1 MSEGERGMEFCLS
14 IEIQEGM
21 GYADTLAMTQAGEAA
36 GFHAALL
43 AEHYYA
49 SSGRPELM
57 SADAWIFL
65 GALARETTR
74 IRLGTLVSPVTF
86 RHPAVLAKLAAS
98 LDHVSAGRA
107 ELGIGAGWLPDEHK
121 AYGFPFPP
129 GPRRV
134 DLLEEQLQI
143 ITGLWS
149 QEPFSF
155 SGAHYQLEECR
166 FTPRP
171 VQQRLPIIVGGDAG
185 ATRLPRLAARYAD
198 EYVIGRGSVALCREV
213 RERLDRDCERAER
226 DPAAVS
232 LALFA
237 GLCVAETEEEVA
249 RLLARLM
256 EGARPH
262 MQDTST
268 WILGTPEQAA
278 ERLRELSAAGVG
290 RLMFS
295 VDNELHREMVPLL
308 GERVKL
314 LVEA

>member
-1 MSEGERGMEFCLS
+1 MEFCLS
-14 IEIQEGM
+14 IEIQEGLT
-21 GYADTLAMTQAGEAA
+21 YADTLAMTLAGEAA

-49 SSGRPELM
+49 SSGRAELI

-65 GALARETTR
+65 GALARDTTR

-98 LDHVSAGRA
+98 LDHVSDGRA
-107 ELGIGAGWLPDEHK
+107 ELGVGAGWLPEEHT

-134 DLLEEQLQI
+134 DLLEEQLQV
-143 ITGLWS
+143 ITGLWG
-149 QEPFSF
+149 QDPFSF
-155 SGAHYQLEECR
+155 DGAHYQLDNCH

-171 VQQRLPIIVGGDAG
+171 VQQPRLPILVGGDSA

-198 EYVIGRGSVALCREV
+198 EYVIGRGTPALCRDV
-213 RERLDRDCERAER
+213 RDRLDRDCARAGR
-226 DPAAVS
+226 DPAEVS

-237 GLCVAETEEEVA
+237 GLCVAETEGEVA
-249 RLLARLM
+249 RHQARLL

-268 WILGTPEQAA
+268 WIMGTPDQAA
-278 ERLRELSAAGVG
+278 ARLRELAAAGVR

-295 VDNELHREMVPLL
+295 VDNDLHRAMVPLL
-308 GERVKL
+308 GARVAP
-314 LVEA
+314 LVRS

>member
-1 MSEGERGMEFCLS
+1 MEFCLS

-21 GYADTLAMTQAGEAA
+21 TYADTLAMTQAGEAA

-65 GALARETTR
+65 GALARETSR

-98 LDHVSAGRA
+98 LDHVSEGRA
-107 ELGIGAGWLPDEHK
+107 ELGIGAGWLPEEHK
-121 AYGFPFPP
+121 AYGFPFPA

-143 ITGLWS
+143 ITGLFA
-149 QEPFSF
+149 QDPFSF
-155 SGAHYQLEECR
+155 SGAHYQIDNCH

-171 VQQRLPIIVGGDAG
+171 VQERLPIIVGGDAG

-198 EYVIGRGSVALCREV
+198 EYVIGRGTTALCRDV
-213 RERLDRDCERAER
+213 RDRLDRDCERAGRE
-226 DPAAVS
+226 PSAVS

-237 GLCVAETEEEVA
+237 GLCVAETEAEVQ
-249 RLLARLM
+249 RLLAKMM

-268 WILGTPEQAA
+268 WIMGTPEQAA
-278 ERLRELSAAGVG
+278 ERLRDLAAAGVK

-295 VDNELHREMVPLL
+295 VDNDLHREMLPLL
-308 GERVKL
+308 GERVKS
-314 LVEA
+314 LV

>member
-1 MSEGERGMEFCLS
+1 MEFCLS

-21 GYADTLAMTQAGEAA
+21 DYAATLAMTLAGEAA

-49 SSGRPELM
+49 SSGRAELM

-98 LDHVSAGRA
+98 LDHVSGGRA
-107 ELGIGAGWLPDEHK
+107 ELGIGAGWLPDEHR
-121 AYGFPFPP
+121 AYGFPFPA

-134 DLLEEQLQI
+134 DLLEEQLRI

-149 QEPFSF
+149 RDPFSF
-155 SGAHYQLEECR
+155 DGAHYQLDECR

-171 VQQRLPIIVGGDAG
+171 IQRPRLPIIVGGDAG

-198 EYVIGRGSVALCREV
+198 EYVIGRGTPALCRDV
-213 RERLDRDCERAER
+213 RDRLDRDCERAGR
-226 DPAAVS
+226 DPSEVS

-237 GLCVAETEEEVA
+237 GLCVAETEGEVA
-249 RLLARLM
+249 RQLATML

-268 WILGTPEQAA
+268 WIMGTPEQAA
-278 ERLRELSAAGVG
+278 ARLRELEAAGVR

-295 VDNELHREMVPLL
+295 VDNALHRAMVPLL
-308 GERVKL
+308 GERVAP
-314 LVEA
+314 LVRG

>member
-1 MSEGERGMEFCLS
+1 MEFCLS

-21 GYADTLAMTQAGEAA
+21 TYADTLAMTQAGEAA

-65 GALARETTR
+65 GALARETSR

-98 LDHVSAGRA
+98 LDHVSEGRA
-107 ELGIGAGWLPDEHK
+107 ELGIGAGWLPEEHK
-121 AYGFPFPP
+121 AYGFPFPA

-143 ITGLWS
+143 ITGLFA
-149 QEPFSF
+149 QDPFSF
-155 SGAHYQLEECR
+155 SGAHYQIDNCH

-171 VQQRLPIIVGGDAG
+171 VQERLPIIVGGDAG

-198 EYVIGRGSVALCREV
+198 EYVIGRGTTALCRDV
-213 RERLDRDCERAER
+213 RDRLDRDCERAGRE
-226 DPAAVS
+226 PSAVS

-237 GLCVAETEEEVA
+237 GLCVAETEAEVQ
-249 RLLARLM
+249 RLLAKMM

-268 WILGTPEQAA
+268 WIMGTPEQAA
-278 ERLRELSAAGVG
+278 ERLRDLAAAGVK

-295 VDNELHREMVPLL
+295 VDNDLHREMLPLL
-308 GERVKL
+308 GERVKP
-314 LVEA
+314 LV